1 MDSKGGRHRRV
12 ESLGT
17 TNHTNKSVVSI
28 EEDLHS
34 RSQNNTASY
43 QPWRQV
49 VRGDS
54 TYSKVMGSQYSDY
67 SDTYA
72 PTVTS
77 FSYSERGSSHS
88 GLRSEEWGADVQFSD
103 YSEHDDSEFPSACEL
118 AQTHAASEGLTL
130 EGLREVISESLVD
143 GPNRSK
149 RLNLPAEV
157 QKIIE
162 EDAKYFFGTASV
174 DSHGTEET
182 ALDSSRATVEGS
194 DASGALP
201 DPVEEY
207 DHGGDDARSGEPLDK
222 KREPK
227 YEAFDS
233 VGAKWKSWFLGN
245 DFPIDATPEE
255 KLDLYFRK
263 RAVAWKPMKQ
273 FEANS
278 FAISCVIGQA
288 FYGWNMSLDS
298 TGYGGLIIGVI
309 IGALLQVVTT
319 LCLTELAGAIQVPGG
334 LFGYSRAVCG
344 DVTGFLSG
352 ASDVIRGCAS
362 IALSLLILSN
372 ALATIVAT
380 PPHLLAHTAPLW
392 WLLLCVL
399 VCMVLITGVTR
410 VWKAAFAFVLLSS
423 TTVAVLSV
431 VGAYH
436 LDHSGGSQS
445 NNTPSIWFPN
455 GAVGVLHA
463 ILFGVFRAQGPEMA
477 LVATHPE
484 IGKARKIPRY
494 AVRAG
499 VVHAVIA
506 TALITCFQTLVT
518 TGLHHLAMAPSP
530 AVALLAFVSGHTHES
545 TVIVLLPG
553 MCALAASVQYTAR
566 VAWAMARAGFM
577 PRWLAIT
584 TGTGLLARTVIAAV
598 VAAYILCLA
607 LYYGPGVTV
616 QDTIEFLVDL
626 TVLCTLVTCLLT
638 CVTYFLFSSRLR
650 DVPRTFRSPA
660 GRIGAG
666 IGAVLSA
673 AIFVGNM
680 VWTGS
685 FRTALLVYAVTI
697 LVCWIP
703 YFLYL
708 RLRFM
713 PTEDSLLR
721 SLWASGLRGVQA
733 PVLAPPD
740 RRHSISP
747 RHHVPHR
754 AHGGHSPKYSTSPRS
769 VTRSKTGHRAQ
780 PRLVVH
786 GRGAMESSSGLSF
799 FIVEENEP
807 TVNATEPEVPAA
819 PAPAAVS
826 NMQGLRVPVATTDT
840 SLTPPAHR
848 RRRHSANEVWDLRRL
863 AALHGGMLHNTS
875 EEIVATHDNNLLLSV
890 VGRGRAGSRRGVSKP
905 RRRSLGFEPP
915 VVLVGPG
922 SVLLGSG
929 SFPGFA
935 SGSGSRIP
943 VPQLEVST
951 GSLEQRNSRP
961 RQIERGGTPP
971 RLPLHGIATPLG
983 NEELQSRSNTEARGG
998 AEEKNAAVETGSEIM
1013 LEVDRRS
1020 VKEGGVINVGPC
1032 LSRHQRP
1039 RPR

>member
-278 FAISCVIGQA
+278 FA
-288 FYGWNMSLDS
+288 
-298 TGYGGLIIGVI
+298 
-309 IGALLQVVTT
+309 
-319 LCLTELAGAIQVPGG
+319 
-334 LFGYSRAVCG
+334 
-344 DVTGFLSG
+344 
-352 ASDVIRGCAS
+352 
-362 IALSLLILSN
+362 
-372 ALATIVAT
+372 
-380 PPHLLAHTAPLW
+380 
-392 WLLLCVL
+392 
-399 VCMVLITGVTR
+399 
-410 VWKAAFAFVLLSS
+410 
-423 TTVAVLSV
+423 
-431 VGAYH
+431 
-436 LDHSGGSQS
+436 
-445 NNTPSIWFPN
+445 
-455 GAVGVLHA
+455 
-463 ILFGVFRAQGPEMA
+463 
-477 LVATHPE
+477 
-484 IGKARKIPRY
+484 
-494 AVRAG
+494 
-499 VVHAVIA
+499 
-506 TALITCFQTLVT
+506 
-518 TGLHHLAMAPSP
+518 
-530 AVALLAFVSGHTHES
+530 
-545 TVIVLLPG
+545 
-553 MCALAASVQYTAR
+553 
-566 VAWAMARAGFM
+566 
-577 PRWLAIT
+577 
-584 TGTGLLARTVIAAV
+584 
-598 VAAYILCLA
+598 
-607 LYYGPGVTV
+607 
-616 QDTIEFLVDL
+616 
-626 TVLCTLVTCLLT
+626 
-638 CVTYFLFSSRLR
+638 
-650 DVPRTFRSPA
+650 
-660 GRIGAG
+660 
-666 IGAVLSA
+666 
-673 AIFVGNM
+673 
-680 VWTGS
+680 
-685 FRTALLVYAVTI
+685 
-697 LVCWIP
+697 
-703 YFLYL
+703 
-708 RLRFM
+708 
-713 PTEDSLLR
+713 
-721 SLWASGLRGVQA
+721 
-733 PVLAPPD
+733 
-740 RRHSISP
+740 
-747 RHHVPHR
+747 
-754 AHGGHSPKYSTSPRS
+754 
-769 VTRSKTGHRAQ
+769 
-780 PRLVVH
+780 
-786 GRGAMESSSGLSF
+786 
-799 FIVEENEP
+799 
-807 TVNATEPEVPAA
+807 
-819 PAPAAVS
+819 
-826 NMQGLRVPVATTDT
+826 
-840 SLTPPAHR
+840 
-848 RRRHSANEVWDLRRL
+848 
-863 AALHGGMLHNTS
+863 
-875 EEIVATHDNNLLLSV
+875 
-890 VGRGRAGSRRGVSKP
+890 
-905 RRRSLGFEPP
+905 
-915 VVLVGPG
+915 
-922 SVLLGSG
+922 
-929 SFPGFA
+929 

-1020 VKEGGVINVGPC
+1020 VKEGG
-1032 LSRHQRP
+1032 
-1039 RPR
+1039 